1 MWWENAVF
9 YEIYIASFAD
19 SDGDGIGDINGIR
32 EKLPYL
38 KESGMDALWLTPFY
52 PSPKVDNGYD
62 VSDYCGVDPQYGTLA
77 AFDLLV
83 EEAHQLE
90 MRIII
95 DVVVNHTS
103 TEHPWFIESAS
114 GKEHPKRDWYI
125 WQDQP
130 NNWESF
136 FCGSAWKYDAATD
149 QYYYHSFAE
158 EQADLNWQNQEVRQA
173 VFDVLQFWLDRGVD
187 GFRFDVINNLTVSDQ
202 FIDNPVGKDGKQDH
216 RNDVNQPGIKRV
228 LKELNQWI
236 KAVDPSIF
244 TVAEISSD
252 QLSLINSYTED
263 GLFDTAFH
271 FNLGSMEALDLEK
284 LARDFKEMSQQKKMP
299 TLFFNSHDMSRSWQR
314 LANENRDIYR
324 LLTVFLLINRGI
336 PFLFQGEEQGVGD
349 YLPQQLADIRDI
361 QAKNKYQ
368 EELILRGKSHALIM
382 ANQVN
387 RDRSRGMLPWLSNQQ
402 SGWIGLAAVNQ
413 EAKGILA
420 DYQKL
425 IRLRKTE
432 GPFTAI
438 RNIEL
443 TGDCLSY
450 QTESLQIILN
460 FGQPIKHSLEGNR
473 KTIFGNGMLSE
484 DGHWVHLTAKAC
496 WIGKEQL

>member
-1 MWWENAVF
+1 MAR
-9 YEIYIASFAD
+9 ST
-19 SDGDGIGDINGIR
+19 
-32 EKLPYL
+32 K
-38 KESGMDALWLTPFY
+38 
-52 PSPKVDNGYD
+52 
-62 VSDYCGVDPQYGTLA
+62 
-77 AFDLLV
+77 
-83 EEAHQLE
+83 QL
-90 MRIII
+90 
-95 DVVVNHTS
+95 
-103 TEHPWFIESAS
+103 
-114 GKEHPKRDWYI
+114 GK
-125 WQDQP
+125 
-130 NNWESF
+130 F

-336 PFLFQGEEQGVGD
+336 PFYFRE
-349 YLPQQLADIRDI
+349 
-361 QAKNKYQ
+361 KNKVSVT
-368 EELILRGKSHALIM
+368 I
-382 ANQVN
+382 
-387 RDRSRGMLPWLSNQQ
+387 
-402 SGWIGLAAVNQ
+402 
-413 EAKGILA
+413 
-420 DYQKL
+420 
-425 IRLRKTE
+425 
-432 GPFTAI
+432 
-438 RNIEL
+438 
-443 TGDCLSY
+443 CLS
-450 QTESLQIILN
+450 S
-460 FGQPIKHSLEGNR
+460 
-473 KTIFGNGMLSE
+473 
-484 DGHWVHLTAKAC
+484 
-496 WIGKEQL
+496 